1 MAGTVTPKQAKA
13 YWRKYN
19 KDGNDVLTVEE
30 VKQCLQEV
38 YETVDDFDINEK
50 FVYFGQKEAK
60 DLTKEEFMTGILRT
74 QKCSDIEKAFKEMDK
89 DGSGS
94 LSKEE
99 LEAGLASQGF
109 EGEQAKCIVEELDYD
124 SDGKYNIKEFLETV
138 SFSEMFC
145 KAYKF

>member
-1 MAGTVTPKQAKA
+1 VSRFLAINIEGKIGQ
-13 YWRKYN
+13 
-19 KDGNDVLTVEE
+19 LTVRRTSSFIMNQ
-30 VKQCLQEV
+30 KHFIL
-38 YETVDDFDINEK
+38 YYSSDLEK
-50 FVYFGQKEAK
+50 
-60 DLTKEEFMTGILRT
+60 
-74 QKCSDIEKAFKEMDK
+74 SFKEMDK

-99 LEAGLASQGF
+99 LEAGLTSQGF

-124 SDGKYNIKEFLETV
+124 SDGKYNMKEFLESV